1 MNLEILQKH
10 NNKISQNERKELGIL
25 HKCKKEEI
33 IEKIYQMLLKEN
45 SQDDVFRI
53 MIKYMTDKSFNKF
66 VYSKNIETFGI
77 SPYHYFSNNYRFCK
91 TCGKITTNSEFCSNK
106 CSNNNE
112 KTKNKIRV
120 SLQKTLDKKY
130 NGIKST
136 SQIPET
142 RLKSK
147 ETCFKKYG
155 VIGQY
160 HGDQEKRK
168 QTCLEK
174 YGNKNYNN
182 SEKLKKTVYLS
193 KGLTI
198 TEINERIRNLNKEYC
213 LRNFIK
219 EGKFDLDKFKDYF
232 KFSYSYAILL
242 KHKLEIDLENWGHF
256 IKGHSKA
263 ELELFEW
270 IPLDNKILG
279 DRTLITPYEIDILL
293 PDLKLAIEYNGAY
306 WHSFYPLSYHLNKLN
321 MCIDKGFELWY
332 IYDYDDINF
341 WKQRLLDRINNVE
354 RKFDLQG
361 LIDRRLYN
369 KEELKNSI
377 IQILDPT
384 EEYVLGRFLC

>member
-1 MNLEILQKH
+1 MNLEILRKH
-10 NNKISQNERKELGIL
+10 INKITKNERKELGIF

-33 IEKIYQMLLKEN
+33 IEKIYQILLKEN

-53 MIKYMTDKSFNKF
+53 MIKYMSDKSFNKF

-77 SPYHYFSNNYRFCK
+77 SPYHYFSDNYRFCK

-120 SLQKTLDKKY
+120 SLQKTLDENY

-142 RLKSK
+142 RLKSI

-174 YGNKNYNN
+174 YGVDNASKRFFKNIKDFNEEFVRKNFIKGNVFLFEEFMQYFNISCFPAYKFKKEHNIIERNNYNN
-182 SEKLKKTVYLS
+182 
-193 KGLTI
+193 
-198 TEINERIRNLNKEYC
+198 
-213 LRNFIK
+213 
-219 EGKFDLDKFKDYF
+219 
-232 KFSYSYAILL
+232 
-242 KHKLEIDLENWGHF
+242 
-256 IKGHSKA
+256 GHSKA

-270 IPLDNKILG
+270 IPLNNKISG
-279 DRTLITPYEIDILL
+279 DRTLIAPYEIDILL

-369 KEELKNSI
+369 KEELKNPI

-384 EEYVLGRFLC
+384 EDYILGRFLC

>member
-1 MNLEILQKH
+1 MNLEILRKH
-10 NNKISQNERKELGIL
+10 INKITQNERKELGIF

-53 MIKYMTDKSFNKF
+53 MIKYMSDKSFNKF

-120 SLQKTLDKKY
+120 SLQKTLDENY

-174 YGNKNYNN
+174 YGVDNASKRFFKNIKDFNEEFVRKNFIKGNVFLFEEFMQYFNISCFPAYKFKKEHNIIERNNYNN
-182 SEKLKKTVYLS
+182 
-193 KGLTI
+193 
-198 TEINERIRNLNKEYC
+198 
-213 LRNFIK
+213 
-219 EGKFDLDKFKDYF
+219 
-232 KFSYSYAILL
+232 
-242 KHKLEIDLENWGHF
+242 
-256 IKGHSKA
+256 GHSKA

-270 IPLDNKILG
+270 IPLDNKISG
-279 DRTLITPYEIDILL
+279 DRTLIAPYEIDILL

-341 WKQRLLDRINNVE
+341 WKQRLLDKINNVE

-369 KEELKNSI
+369 KDELKNPI

-384 EEYVLGRFLC
+384 EDYILGRFLC